1 MPVHTPAFTPAMPA
15 LRTSLLALALLCHS
29 AWAAPDKPAPRS
41 AIPAASAPAAKPP
54 VRNSAMDA
62 PLFYQ
67 VLIAEIQANAGDPG
81 SAYQLYLDAAR
92 RHKNGQLF
100 QRAVEVA
107 LRARAGEQ
115 ALTAAKAWRQALPQS
130 RPAAEF
136 TSQILIALGRTNEL
150 AAAMRSL
157 IQLTPTLQQP
167 QVISTL
173 PRNLSRLSDK
183 QAAARIIDEAT
194 APWRTRPL
202 EQAEAWA
209 ASSEGWLRAA
219 NLDKAR
225 EGLDRAIA
233 LQPGLPV
240 AGLLAIDLM
249 KQSPATEAIVRK
261 QLQRPD
267 ASPVVRLA
275 YARQLT
281 LLQRYSEAE
290 PQLET
295 LVRDQPD
302 QMGHW
307 LLLAAIRLELK
318 KLDQAEAA
326 LQPVLALAQHPQ
338 GRAPDAP
345 VTDGNKAATALNP
358 DLEQAYLLMAQA
370 ADLRGKTQDAL
381 DWMEKAD
388 PRHEK
393 LLTQSQRAR
402 LLIRQG
408 RIAEARAIIR
418 AIPEGEPR
426 DAVLKFQAE
435 AQILRESRQWQE
447 AYDVLREATQRFPEE
462 SDLLYDR
469 AMMAERLR
477 RFDEMERLLKTVMQ
491 LAPDSPNAYN
501 ALGYTLAD
509 RGVRLDEARPLIE
522 RALALRPGDP
532 FITDS
537 LGWLEFRLGRIDEAL
552 RLLNQAWTARPD
564 AEIAAHLGEVL
575 WTQGQTE
582 RARDIWRQGLQL
594 DRDNETLQQVLQRLN
609 VKP

>member
-1 MPVHTPAFTPAMPA
+1 MPAHTPAFPLAMPA
-15 LRTSLLALALLCHS
+15 WRTGLLALALLCHS

-41 AIPAASAPAAKPP
+41 ATSAASAPVAKPP
-54 VRNSAMDA
+54 VRNSEMDA
-62 PLFYQ
+62 QLFYQ

-136 TSQILIALGRTNEL
+136 TSQILIALGRTAEL
-150 AAAMRSL
+150 APALRSL
-157 IQLTPTLQQP
+157 IQLTPAPQQP
-167 QVISTL
+167 QVIANL
-173 PRNLSRLSDK
+173 PRSLSRLSDK
-183 QAAARIIDEAT
+183 EAAARIIDEAT
-194 APWRTRPL
+194 APWRSRPL

-219 NLDKAR
+219 KLDKAR

-249 KQSPATEAIVRK
+249 KQAPDTEAIVRK
-261 QLQRPD
+261 QLQRAD

-295 LVRDQPD
+295 LVREQPD

-326 LQPVLALAQHPQ
+326 LQPVLARAQSTP

-345 VTDGNKAATALNP
+345 ATDANKAAALNP

-381 DWMEKAD
+381 DWMERAD
-388 PRHEK
+388 PRREK

-408 RIAEARAIIR
+408 RIPEARAIIR
-418 AIPEGEPR
+418 AIPEAEPR

-435 AQILRESRQWQE
+435 AQILRDARQWQE
-447 AYDVLREATQRFPEE
+447 AYEVLREATQRFPEE

-477 RFDEMERLLKTVMQ
+477 RYDEMERLLKTVIQ

-552 RLLNQAWTARPD
+552 RLLNQAWTTRPD

-594 DRDNETLQQVLQRLN
+594 DRDNETLIEVLKRFN

>member
-1 MPVHTPAFTPAMPA
+1 MPAHTPAFPLAMPA
-15 LRTSLLALALLCHS
+15 WRTGLLALALLCHS

-41 AIPAASAPAAKPP
+41 ATSAASAPVAKPP
-54 VRNSAMDA
+54 VRNSEMDA
-62 PLFYQ
+62 QLFYQ

-136 TSQILIALGRTNEL
+136 TSQILIALGRTAEL
-150 AAAMRSL
+150 APALRSL
-157 IQLTPTLQQP
+157 IQLTPAPQQP
-167 QVISTL
+167 QVIANL
-173 PRNLSRLSDK
+173 PRSLSRLSDK
-183 QAAARIIDEAT
+183 EAAARIIDEAT
-194 APWRTRPL
+194 APWRSRPL

-219 NLDKAR
+219 KLDKAR

-249 KQSPATEAIVRK
+249 KQAPDTEAIVRK
-261 QLQRPD
+261 QLQRAD

-295 LVRDQPD
+295 LVREQPD

-326 LQPVLALAQHPQ
+326 FQPVLARAQSTH

-345 VTDGNKAATALNP
+345 ATDGNKAAALNP

-381 DWMEKAD
+381 DWMERAD
-388 PRHEK
+388 PRREK

-408 RIAEARAIIR
+408 RIPEARAIIR
-418 AIPEGEPR
+418 AIPEAEPR
-426 DAVLKFQAE
+426 DAVLKFQSE
-435 AQILRESRQWQE
+435 AQILRDARQWQE
-447 AYDVLREATQRFPEE
+447 AYEVLREATQRFPEE

-477 RFDEMERLLKTVMQ
+477 RYDEMERLLKTVIQ

-509 RGVRLDEARPLIE
+509 RGVRLDEARTLIE
-522 RALALRPGDP
+522 RALTLRPGDP

-552 RLLNQAWTARPD
+552 RLLNQAWTTRPD

-594 DRDNETLQQVLQRLN
+594 DRDNETLTEVLKRFN

>member
-1 MPVHTPAFTPAMPA
+1 MPAHTPALTPAMPA

-29 AWAAPDKPAPRS
+29 AWAAPDKPVPRS
-41 AIPAASAPAAKPP
+41 AAQAASTPVAKAP
-54 VRNSAMDA
+54 VRNSNMDA

-67 VLIAEIQANAGDPG
+67 VLIAEIQANSGDPG

-130 RPAAEF
+130 RQAAEF
-136 TSQILIALGRTNEL
+136 TSQIMIALGRTNEL
-150 AAAMRSL
+150 APALRSL
-157 IQLTPTLQQP
+157 IELTPAPQQP
-167 QVISTL
+167 QLLASL
-173 PRNLSRLSDK
+173 PRSLSRLTDK
-183 QAAARIIDEAT
+183 SLTARIIDEAT
-194 APWRTRPL
+194 EPWRTRPR

-219 NLDKAR
+219 NLGKAR
-225 EGLDRAIA
+225 EGLQRAIA
-233 LQPGLPV
+233 LKPGLPV

-249 KQSPATEAIVRK
+249 KQSPDSEAIVRQ

-302 QMGHW
+302 QMGNW
-307 LLLAAIRLELK
+307 LLLGAIRLELK
-318 KLDQAEAA
+318 KPDQAEAA
-326 LQPVLALAQHPQ
+326 LQPVLALAKHPQ
-338 GRAPDAP
+338 GRTPETPAPE
-345 VTDGNKAATALNP
+345 GNKAGASLNP

-381 DWMEKAD
+381 DWMERAD

-408 RIAEARAIIR
+408 RIADARALIR
-418 AIPEGEPR
+418 GLPEAEPR
-426 DAVLKFQAE
+426 DAVQKFQTE
-435 AQILRESRQWQE
+435 AQVLRDARLWQE
-447 AYDVLREATQRFPEE
+447 AYDVLREATQRFPDE

-477 RFDEMERLLKTVMQ
+477 RFDEMERLLKTVMT
-491 LAPDSPNAYN
+491 LSPDSPNAFN
-501 ALGYTLAD
+501 ALGYSLAD
-509 RGVRLDEARPLIE
+509 RGTRLDEARPLIE
-522 RALALRPGDP
+522 RALTLRPGDP

-537 LGWLEFRLGRIDEAL
+537 LGWLEFRLGHIDEAL

-575 WTQGQTE
+575 WQQGQTE
-582 RARDIWRQGLQL
+582 RAREIWRQGLQL
-594 DRDNETLQQVLQRLN
+594 DNQNETLQQVLQRLN

>member
-1 MPVHTPAFTPAMPA
+1 MPAHTPAFPLAMPA

-29 AWAAPDKPAPRS
+29 AWAATDKPAPRS
-41 AIPAASAPAAKPP
+41 ATPAASAAEAKPP
-54 VRNSAMDA
+54 VRNSEMDA
-62 PLFYQ
+62 QLFYQ

-136 TSQILIALGRTNEL
+136 TSQILIALGRTAEL
-150 AAAMRSL
+150 APALRSL
-157 IQLTPTLQQP
+157 IQLTPAPQQP
-167 QVISTL
+167 QVIANL
-173 PRNLSRLSDK
+173 PRSLSRLSDK
-183 QAAARIIDEAT
+183 EAAARIIDEAT
-194 APWRTRPL
+194 APWRSRPL

-219 NLDKAR
+219 KLDKAR

-233 LQPGLPV
+233 LQPDLPV

-249 KQSPATEAIVRK
+249 KQAPDTEAIVRK
-261 QLQRPD
+261 QLQRAD

-275 YARQLT
+275 YARQLA

-295 LVRDQPD
+295 LVREQPD

-326 LQPVLALAQHPQ
+326 LQPVLARAPSTQ

-345 VTDGNKAATALNP
+345 ATDANKAAALNP

-381 DWMEKAD
+381 DWMERAD
-388 PRHEK
+388 PRREK

-408 RIAEARAIIR
+408 RIPEARAIIR
-418 AIPEGEPR
+418 AIPEAEPR

-435 AQILRESRQWQE
+435 AQILRDARQWQE
-447 AYDVLREATQRFPEE
+447 AYEVLREATQRFPEE

-477 RFDEMERLLKTVMQ
+477 RYDEMERLLKTVIQ

-509 RGVRLDEARPLIE
+509 RGVRLDEARTLIE
-522 RALALRPGDP
+522 RALTLRPGDP

-552 RLLNQAWTARPD
+552 RLLNQAWTTRPD

-594 DRDNETLQQVLQRLN
+594 DRDNETLIEVLKRFN

>member
-1 MPVHTPAFTPAMPA
+1 MPAHTPAFPLAMPA
-15 LRTSLLALALLCHS
+15 WRTGLLALALLCHS

-41 AIPAASAPAAKPP
+41 ATSAASAPVAKPP
-54 VRNSAMDA
+54 VRNSEMDA
-62 PLFYQ
+62 QLFYQ

-136 TSQILIALGRTNEL
+136 TSQILIALGRTAEL
-150 AAAMRSL
+150 APALRSL
-157 IQLTPTLQQP
+157 IQLTPAPQQP
-167 QVISTL
+167 QVIANL
-173 PRNLSRLSDK
+173 PRSLSRLSDK
-183 QAAARIIDEAT
+183 EAAARIIDEAT
-194 APWRTRPL
+194 APWRSRPL
-202 EQAEAWA
+202 EQAEAWG

-219 NLDKAR
+219 KLDKAR

-249 KQSPATEAIVRK
+249 KQAPDTEAIVRK
-261 QLQRPD
+261 QLQRAD

-295 LVRDQPD
+295 LVREQPD

-326 LQPVLALAQHPQ
+326 LQPVLARAPSTQ

-345 VTDGNKAATALNP
+345 ATDANKAAALNP

-381 DWMEKAD
+381 DWMERAD
-388 PRHEK
+388 PRREK

-408 RIAEARAIIR
+408 RIPEARAIIR
-418 AIPEGEPR
+418 AIPEAEPR

-435 AQILRESRQWQE
+435 AQILRDARQWQE
-447 AYDVLREATQRFPEE
+447 AYEVLREATQRFPEE

-477 RFDEMERLLKTVMQ
+477 RYDEMERLLKTVIQ

-509 RGVRLDEARPLIE
+509 RGVRLDEARTLIE
-522 RALALRPGDP
+522 RALTLRPGDP

-552 RLLNQAWTARPD
+552 RLLNQAWTTRPD

-594 DRDNETLQQVLQRLN
+594 DRDNETLTEVLKRFN

>member
-1 MPVHTPAFTPAMPA
+1 MPAHTPALTPAMPA
-15 LRTSLLALALLCHS
+15 LRTSLLALALLCHN

-41 AIPAASAPAAKPP
+41 AAQAASTPVAKPP
-54 VRNSAMDA
+54 VRNSEMNA

-67 VLIAEIQANAGDPG
+67 VLIAEIQANSGDPG

-130 RPAAEF
+130 RQAAEF
-136 TSQILIALGRTNEL
+136 TSQIMIALGRTNEL
-150 AAAMRSL
+150 APALRSL
-157 IQLTPTLQQP
+157 IELTPAPQQP
-167 QVISTL
+167 QLLASL
-173 PRNLSRLSDK
+173 PRSLSRLTDK
-183 QAAARIIDEAT
+183 SLTARIIDEAT
-194 APWRTRPL
+194 EPWRTRPR

-219 NLDKAR
+219 NLGKTR
-225 EGLDRAIA
+225 EGLQRAIA
-233 LQPGLPV
+233 LKPGLPV

-249 KQSPATEAIVRK
+249 KQSPDSEAIVRQ

-295 LVRDQPD
+295 LVREQPD
-302 QMGHW
+302 QMGNW
-307 LLLAAIRLELK
+307 LLLGAIRLELK
-318 KLDQAEAA
+318 KPDQAEAA
-326 LQPVLALAQHPQ
+326 LQPVLALAKPPQ
-338 GRAPDAP
+338 GRPPEPPAPEGP
-345 VTDGNKAATALNP
+345 KAGTSLNP

-381 DWMEKAD
+381 DWMDRAD

-408 RIAEARAIIR
+408 RIADARALIR
-418 AIPEGEPR
+418 GLPEAEPR
-426 DAVLKFQAE
+426 DAVLKFQTE
-435 AQILRESRQWQE
+435 AQVLRDARLWQE
-447 AYDVLREATQRFPEE
+447 AYEVLREATQRFPDE

-477 RFDEMERLLKTVMQ
+477 RFDEMERLLKTVMT

-509 RGVRLDEARPLIE
+509 RGIRLDEARTLIE
-522 RALALRPGDP
+522 RALSLRPGDP

-537 LGWLEFRLGRIDEAL
+537 LGWLEFRLGHTDEAL

-575 WTQGQTE
+575 WQQGQTE
-582 RARDIWRQGLQL
+582 RAREIWRQGLQL

>member
-1 MPVHTPAFTPAMPA
+1 MPVHTPAFPPAMPA

-41 AIPAASAPAAKPP
+41 AAQASGAPTAKPP
-54 VRNSAMDA
+54 VRNSNMDA

-81 SAYQLYLDAAR
+81 SAYQLYLEAAR
-92 RHKNGQLF
+92 RHKNEQLF

-130 RPAAEF
+130 RQAAEF
-136 TSQILIALGRTNEL
+136 TSQIMIALGRTQEL
-150 AAAMRSL
+150 GSSLRSL
-157 IQLTPTLQQP
+157 IQLTPAPQQP
-167 QVISTL
+167 SVMASL
-173 PRNLSRLSDK
+173 PRSLNRISDK

-194 APWRTRPL
+194 EPWRARPA

-219 NLDKAR
+219 NLGKAR
-225 EGLDRAIA
+225 EGLQRAIV
-233 LQPGLPV
+233 LKPDLPL
-240 AGLLAIDLM
+240 AGLLAIDMM
-249 KQSPATEAIVRK
+249 KQAPETEAIVRQ

-295 LVRDQPD
+295 LVRTQPD

-318 KLDQAEAA
+318 KPDQAETA
-326 LQPVLALAQHPQ
+326 LQPVLAQAQQ
-338 GRAPDAP
+338 P
-345 VTDGNKAATALNP
+345 VEANKTSPALTP

-370 ADLRGKTQDAL
+370 AELRGKTQDAL
-381 DWMEKAD
+381 DWMERAD
-388 PRHEK
+388 PRREK
-393 LLTQSQRAR
+393 LLTQGQRAR

-408 RIAEARAIIR
+408 RTAEARALIR
-418 AIPEGEPR
+418 ALPEAEPR
-426 DAVLKFQAE
+426 DAVLKYQTE
-435 AQILRESRQWQE
+435 AQILRDARQWQD
-447 AYDVLREATQRFPEE
+447 AYEVLRDATQRFPDE

-477 RFDEMERLLKTVMQ
+477 RYDEMERLLKAVISM
-491 LAPDSPNAYN
+491 APDSPNAYN

-509 RGVRLDEARPLIE
+509 RGIRLDEARTLIE
-522 RALALRPGDP
+522 RALSLRPGDP

-537 LGWLEFRLGRIDEAL
+537 LGWLEFRLGRTDEAL
-552 RLLNQAWTARPD
+552 RLLHQAWTARPD

-575 WTQGQTE
+575 WQQGQTE
-582 RARDIWRQGLQL
+582 RAREIWRQGLKL
-594 DRDNETLQQVLQRLN
+594 DRDNETLQQVLQRFN
-609 VKP
+609 VQP

>member
-1 MPVHTPAFTPAMPA
+1 MPAHTPAFPLAMPA
-15 LRTSLLALALLCHS
+15 WRTGLLALALLCHN

-41 AIPAASAPAAKPP
+41 ATSAASAPVAKPP
-54 VRNSAMDA
+54 VRNSEMDA
-62 PLFYQ
+62 QLFYQ

-136 TSQILIALGRTNEL
+136 TSQILIALGRTAEL
-150 AAAMRSL
+150 APALRSL
-157 IQLTPTLQQP
+157 IQLTPAPQQP
-167 QVISTL
+167 QVIANL
-173 PRNLSRLSDK
+173 PRSLSRLSDK
-183 QAAARIIDEAT
+183 EAAARIIDEAT
-194 APWRTRPL
+194 APWRSRPL
-202 EQAEAWA
+202 EQAEAWG

-219 NLDKAR
+219 KLDKAR

-249 KQSPATEAIVRK
+249 KQAPDTEAIVRK
-261 QLQRPD
+261 QLQRAD

-295 LVRDQPD
+295 LVREQPD

-326 LQPVLALAQHPQ
+326 LQPVLARAPSTQ

-345 VTDGNKAATALNP
+345 ATDANKAAALNP

-381 DWMEKAD
+381 DWMERAD
-388 PRHEK
+388 PRREK

-408 RIAEARAIIR
+408 RIPEARAIIR
-418 AIPEGEPR
+418 AIPEAEPR

-435 AQILRESRQWQE
+435 AQILRDARQWQE
-447 AYDVLREATQRFPEE
+447 AYEVLREATQRFPEE

-477 RFDEMERLLKTVMQ
+477 RYDEMERLLKTVIQ

-509 RGVRLDEARPLIE
+509 RGVRLDEARTLIE
-522 RALALRPGDP
+522 RALTLRPGDP

-552 RLLNQAWTARPD
+552 RLLNQAWTTRPD

-575 WTQGQTE
+575 WTQGQTD

-594 DRDNETLQQVLQRLN
+594 DRDNETLLEVLKRFN

>member
-1 MPVHTPAFTPAMPA
+1 MPAHTPAFPLAMPA
-15 LRTSLLALALLCHS
+15 WRTGLLALALLCHS

-41 AIPAASAPAAKPP
+41 ATSAASAPVAKPP
-54 VRNSAMDA
+54 VRNSEMDA
-62 PLFYQ
+62 QLFYQ

-136 TSQILIALGRTNEL
+136 TSQILIALGRTAEL
-150 AAAMRSL
+150 APALRSL
-157 IQLTPTLQQP
+157 IQLTPAPQQP
-167 QVISTL
+167 QVIANL
-173 PRNLSRLSDK
+173 PRSLSRLSDK
-183 QAAARIIDEAT
+183 EAAARIIDEAT
-194 APWRTRPL
+194 APWRSRPL

-219 NLDKAR
+219 KLDKAR

-249 KQSPATEAIVRK
+249 KQAPDTEAIVRK
-261 QLQRPD
+261 QLQRAD

-295 LVRDQPD
+295 LVREQPD

-326 LQPVLALAQHPQ
+326 LQPVLARAPSTQ

-345 VTDGNKAATALNP
+345 ATDANKAAALNP

-381 DWMEKAD
+381 DWMERAD
-388 PRHEK
+388 PRREK

-408 RIAEARAIIR
+408 RIPEARAIIR
-418 AIPEGEPR
+418 AIPEAEPR

-435 AQILRESRQWQE
+435 AQILRDARQWQE
-447 AYDVLREATQRFPEE
+447 AYEVLREATQRFPEE

-477 RFDEMERLLKTVMQ
+477 RYDEMERLLKTVIQ

-509 RGVRLDEARPLIE
+509 RGVRLDEARTLIE
-522 RALALRPGDP
+522 RALTLRPGDP

-552 RLLNQAWTARPD
+552 RLLNQAWTTRPD

-594 DRDNETLQQVLQRLN
+594 DRDNETLIEVLKRFN

>member
-1 MPVHTPAFTPAMPA
+1 MPVHTPAITSAMPA
-15 LRTSLLALALLCHS
+15 LRLGLLALAMTCHS
-29 AWAAPDKPAPRS
+29 AWAAPDKPTPRT
-41 AIPAASAPAAKPP
+41 AAQAASVVVKPA
-54 VRNSAMDA
+54 VRNSSMDA

-81 SAYQLYLDAAR
+81 SAYQLYLEAAR
-92 RHKNGQLF
+92 RHKDGQLF
-100 QRAVEVA
+100 QRAVEIA

-150 AAAMRSL
+150 ASTLRSL
-157 IQLTPTLQQP
+157 IQLTPTPQQP
-167 QVISTL
+167 QVMANL
-173 PRNLSRLSDK
+173 PRSLSRMTDK

-194 APWRTRPL
+194 EPWRKRPQ

-209 ASSEGWLRAA
+209 ASSEGWLRA
-219 NLDKAR
+219 NQLDKAR
-225 EGLDRAIA
+225 EGLQRAIA

-249 KQSPATEAIVRK
+249 KQSPDSESIVK
-261 QLQRPD
+261 QQLQRPD

-295 LVRDQPD
+295 LVRNQPD

-318 KLDQAEAA
+318 KPDQAEAA
-326 LQPVLALAQHPQ
+326 LQPVLALASNPPN
-338 GRAPDAP
+338 RTPAS
-345 VTDGNKAATALNP
+345 ATTEGPKPPPGLSA

-370 ADLRGKTQDAL
+370 AELRGKTQDAL
-381 DWMEKAD
+381 NWMERAD
-388 PRHEK
+388 PRQEK

-408 RIAEARAIIR
+408 RIPEARAIIR
-418 AIPEGEPR
+418 NIPEGEPR

-435 AQILRESRQWQE
+435 AQILRDARQWQE
-447 AYDVLREATQRFPEE
+447 AYEVLREATQRFPDEP
-462 SDLLYDR
+462 DLLYDR

-477 RFDEMERLLKTVMQ
+477 RYDEMERLLKTVMT
-491 LAPDSPNAYN
+491 LSPDSPNAYN
-501 ALGYTLAD
+501 ALGYSLAD

-522 RALALRPGDP
+522 RALSLRPGDP

-537 LGWLEFRLGRIDEAL
+537 LGWLEFRLGRTEEAL
-552 RLLNQAWTARPD
+552 RLLNQAWSARPD

-575 WTQGQTE
+575 WQQGQTD
-582 RARDIWRQGLQL
+582 RAREVWRQGQQL
-594 DRDNETLQQVLQRLN
+594 DRHNETLVEVLKRFN
-609 VKP
+609 VQP

>member
-1 MPVHTPAFTPAMPA
+1 MPAHTPAFPLAMPA

-41 AIPAASAPAAKPP
+41 ATPAASAAEAKPP
-54 VRNSAMDA
+54 VRNSEMDA
-62 PLFYQ
+62 QLFYQ

-136 TSQILIALGRTNEL
+136 TSQILIALGRTAEL
-150 AAAMRSL
+150 APALRSL
-157 IQLTPTLQQP
+157 IQLTPAPQQP
-167 QVISTL
+167 QVIANL
-173 PRNLSRLSDK
+173 PRSLSRLSDK
-183 QAAARIIDEAT
+183 EAAARIIDEAT
-194 APWRTRPL
+194 APWRSRPL

-209 ASSEGWLRAA
+209 ASSEAWLRAA
-219 NLDKAR
+219 KLDKAR

-233 LQPGLPV
+233 LKPGLPV

-249 KQSPATEAIVRK
+249 KQAPDTEAIVRK
-261 QLQRPD
+261 QLQRTD

-295 LVRDQPD
+295 LVREQPD

-326 LQPVLALAQHPQ
+326 LQPVLARAQSTQ

-345 VTDGNKAATALNP
+345 ATDGNKAAALNP

-381 DWMEKAD
+381 DWMERAD

-408 RIAEARAIIR
+408 RIPEARAIIR
-418 AIPEGEPR
+418 AIPEAEPR

-435 AQILRESRQWQE
+435 AQILRDARQWQE
-447 AYDVLREATQRFPEE
+447 AYEVLREATQRFPEE

-477 RFDEMERLLKTVMQ
+477 RYDEMERLLKTVIQ

-537 LGWLEFRLGRIDEAL
+537 LGWLEFRLGRIDEAA
-552 RLLNQAWTARPD
+552 RLLNQAWTTRPD

-594 DRDNETLQQVLQRLN
+594 DRDNETLLEVLKRFN

>member
-1 MPVHTPAFTPAMPA
+1 MPAHTPAFPLAMPA
-15 LRTSLLALALLCHS
+15 WRTGLLALALLCHS

-41 AIPAASAPAAKPP
+41 ATSAASAPVAKPP
-54 VRNSAMDA
+54 VRNSEMDA
-62 PLFYQ
+62 QLFYQ

-136 TSQILIALGRTNEL
+136 TSQILIALGRTAEL
-150 AAAMRSL
+150 APALRSL
-157 IQLTPTLQQP
+157 IQLTPAPQQP
-167 QVISTL
+167 QVIANL
-173 PRNLSRLSDK
+173 PRSLSRLSDK
-183 QAAARIIDEAT
+183 EAAARIIDEAT
-194 APWRTRPL
+194 APWRSRPL

-219 NLDKAR
+219 KLDKAR

-249 KQSPATEAIVRK
+249 KQAPDTEAIVRK
-261 QLQRPD
+261 QLQRAD

-295 LVRDQPD
+295 LVREQPD

-326 LQPVLALAQHPQ
+326 LQPVLARAQSTP

-345 VTDGNKAATALNP
+345 ATDANKAAALNP

-381 DWMEKAD
+381 DWMERAD
-388 PRHEK
+388 PRREK

-408 RIAEARAIIR
+408 RIPEARAIIR
-418 AIPEGEPR
+418 AIPEAEPR

-435 AQILRESRQWQE
+435 AQILRDARQWQE
-447 AYDVLREATQRFPEE
+447 AYEVLREATQRFPEE

-477 RFDEMERLLKTVMQ
+477 RYDEMERLLKTVIQ

-509 RGVRLDEARPLIE
+509 RGVRLDEARTLIE
-522 RALALRPGDP
+522 RALTLRPGDP

-552 RLLNQAWTARPD
+552 RLLNQAWTTRPD

-594 DRDNETLQQVLQRLN
+594 DRDNETLTEVLKRFN

>member
-157 IQLTPTLQQP
+157 IQLTPTPQQP
-167 QVISTL
+167 QVIANL
-173 PRNLSRLSDK
+173 PRSLSRLSDK
-183 QAAARIIDEAT
+183 EAAARIIDEAT
-194 APWRTRPL
+194 APWRSRPL

-219 NLDKAR
+219 KLDKAR

-249 KQSPATEAIVRK
+249 KQAPDTEAIVRK
-261 QLQRPD
+261 QLQRAD

-295 LVRDQPD
+295 LVREQPD

-326 LQPVLALAQHPQ
+326 LQPVLARAQSTP

-345 VTDGNKAATALNP
+345 ATDANKAAALNP

-381 DWMEKAD
+381 DWMERAD
-388 PRHEK
+388 PRREK

-408 RIAEARAIIR
+408 RIPEARAIIR
-418 AIPEGEPR
+418 AIPEAEPR

-435 AQILRESRQWQE
+435 AQILRDARQWQE
-447 AYDVLREATQRFPEE
+447 AYEVLREATQRFPEE

-477 RFDEMERLLKTVMQ
+477 RYDEMERLLKTVIQ

-509 RGVRLDEARPLIE
+509 RGVRLDEARTLIE
-522 RALALRPGDP
+522 RALTLRPGDP

-552 RLLNQAWTARPD
+552 RLLNQAWTTRPD

-575 WTQGQTE
+575 WTQGQTD

-594 DRDNETLQQVLQRLN
+594 DRDNETLTEVLKRFN

>member
-1 MPVHTPAFTPAMPA
+1 
-15 LRTSLLALALLCHS
+15 
-29 AWAAPDKPAPRS
+29 
-41 AIPAASAPAAKPP
+41 
-54 VRNSAMDA
+54 
-62 PLFYQ
+62 
-67 VLIAEIQANAGDPG
+67 
-81 SAYQLYLDAAR
+81 
-92 RHKNGQLF
+92 
-100 QRAVEVA
+100 
-107 LRARAGEQ
+107 
-115 ALTAAKAWRQALPQS
+115 
-130 RPAAEF
+130 
-136 TSQILIALGRTNEL
+136 GRTNEL
-150 AAAMRSL
+150 AAALRSL
-157 IQLTPTLQQP
+157 IQLTPTPQQP
-167 QVISTL
+167 QVISNL
-173 PRNLSRLSDK
+173 PRNLSRLNDK

-194 APWRTRPL
+194 APWRARPL

-209 ASSEGWLRAA
+209 ASSESWLRAA
-219 NLDKAR
+219 KLDKAR
-225 EGLDRAIA
+225 EGLDRAITLKPA
-233 LQPGLPV
+233 LPM

-249 KQSPATEAIVRK
+249 KQAPDTEAIVRK
-261 QLQRPD
+261 QLQRSD

-345 VTDGNKAATALNP
+345 PTDGNKAATALNP

-370 ADLRGKTQDAL
+370 ADLRGKTQEAI
-381 DWMEKAD
+381 DWMERAD
-388 PRHEK
+388 PRREK

-408 RIAEARAIIR
+408 RIPEARAIIR

-435 AQILRESRQWQE
+435 AQILREARQWQE
-447 AYDVLREATQRFPEE
+447 AYDVLREATQRFPDE

-477 RFDEMERLLKTVMQ
+477 RFDEMERLLKTVIQ

-509 RGVRLDEARPLIE
+509 RGVRLDEARTLIE

-537 LGWLEFRLGRIDEAL
+537 LGWLEFKLGRIDEAL

-575 WTQGQTE
+575 WQQGQTE
-582 RARDIWRQGLQL
+582 RAREIWRQGVQL

>member
-1 MPVHTPAFTPAMPA
+1 MPA
-15 LRTSLLALALLCHS
+15 WRTGLLALALLCHS

-41 AIPAASAPAAKPP
+41 ATSAASAPVAKPP
-54 VRNSAMDA
+54 VRNSEMDA
-62 PLFYQ
+62 QLFYQ

-136 TSQILIALGRTNEL
+136 TSQILIALGRTAEL
-150 AAAMRSL
+150 APALRSL
-157 IQLTPTLQQP
+157 IQLTPAPQQP
-167 QVISTL
+167 QVIANL
-173 PRNLSRLSDK
+173 PRSLSRLSDK
-183 QAAARIIDEAT
+183 EAAARIIDEAT
-194 APWRTRPL
+194 APWRSRPL

-219 NLDKAR
+219 KLDKAR

-249 KQSPATEAIVRK
+249 KQAPDTEAIVRK
-261 QLQRPD
+261 QLQRAD

-295 LVRDQPD
+295 LVREQPD

-326 LQPVLALAQHPQ
+326 LQPVLARAQSTP

-345 VTDGNKAATALNP
+345 ATDANKAAALNP

-381 DWMEKAD
+381 DWMERAD
-388 PRHEK
+388 PRREK

-408 RIAEARAIIR
+408 RIPEARAIIR
-418 AIPEGEPR
+418 AIPEAEPR

-435 AQILRESRQWQE
+435 AQILRDARQWQE
-447 AYDVLREATQRFPEE
+447 AYEVLREATQRFPEE

-477 RFDEMERLLKTVMQ
+477 RYDEMERLLKTVIQ

-509 RGVRLDEARPLIE
+509 RGVRLDEARTLIE
-522 RALALRPGDP
+522 RALTLRPGDP

-552 RLLNQAWTARPD
+552 RLLNQAWTTRPD

-575 WTQGQTE
+575 WTQGQTD

-594 DRDNETLQQVLQRLN
+594 DRDNETLIEVLKRFN